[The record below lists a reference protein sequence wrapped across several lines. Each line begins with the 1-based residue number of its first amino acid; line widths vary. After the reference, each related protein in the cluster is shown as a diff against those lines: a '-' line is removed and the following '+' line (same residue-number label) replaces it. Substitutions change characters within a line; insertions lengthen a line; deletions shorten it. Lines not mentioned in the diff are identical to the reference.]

1 MHKKKMNKH
10 AVCFVD
16 GWLQCCGNHQND
28 DEEERKK
35 SSHSQIQQLI
45 DAAPR
50 EKDIDIY
57 IYIQNTVS
65 RTNYIK
71 KQNI

>member
-1 MHKKKMNKH
+1 MDGECIMMMKMR
-10 AVCFVD
+10 A
-16 GWLQCCGNHQND
+16 
-28 DEEERKK
+28 K
-35 SSHSQIQQLI
+35 SRSQIQQLI

-57 IYIQNTVS
+57 IYTNTVS